1 MLEWDLRVKI
11 KKKRSFFE
19 PKFTKKMVK
28 NPLSLDSNNLILL
41 AN

>member
-1 MLEWDLRVKI
+1 MLEWDLKVKI
-11 KKKRSFFE
+11 KKKVFLGPNLQRKWS
-19 PKFTKKMVK
+19 K